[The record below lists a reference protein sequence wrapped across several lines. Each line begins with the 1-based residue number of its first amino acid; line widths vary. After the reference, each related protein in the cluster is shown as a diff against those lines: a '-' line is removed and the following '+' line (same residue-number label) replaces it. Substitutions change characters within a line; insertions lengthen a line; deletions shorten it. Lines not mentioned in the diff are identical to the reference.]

1 MTLNN
6 DGRMGE
12 GGPKG
17 RQPYCDCYCCL
28 VRDFVFVI
36 FFLAIFSFVKIVI
49 FFNVRLSVVTDN
61 NYGLI
66 VTNNYRLNCIEL
78 SMSALNFKKE
88 KQ

>member
-1 MTLNN
+1 MMGAWGREDQKAGSLTVIAIVVSSGTLS
-6 DGRMGE
+6 
-12 GGPKG
+12 
-17 RQPYCDCYCCL
+17 L
-28 VRDFVFVI
+28 L

-61 NYGLI
+61 NYRLI

-78 SMSALNFKKE
+78 SMSALNCEKE